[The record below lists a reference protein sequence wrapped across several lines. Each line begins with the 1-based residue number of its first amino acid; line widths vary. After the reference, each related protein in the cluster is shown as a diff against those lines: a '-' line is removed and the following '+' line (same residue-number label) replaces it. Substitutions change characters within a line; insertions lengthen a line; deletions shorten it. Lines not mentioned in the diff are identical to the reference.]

1 MIYVISRRNNNNIP
15 SEATCVYIGRGRGGV
30 AGIFGNPFVIGRD
43 GDRDEVINKFRKY
56 FEARLEQDQAV
67 REAFDE
73 LLHHARAGD
82 LYLVCWCA
90 PLSCHGDVIR
100 DMLLAKIQ
108 SGE

>member
-15 SEATCVYIGRGRGGV
+15 SEATCVYIGRGS
-30 AGIFGNPFVIGRD
+30 

-73 LLHHARAGD
+73 LLYHARAGD

-108 SGE
+108 